1 MKLSYIYT
9 IIVAVIISIASI
21 FIAIQYQPVSDI
33 IEEEIPEDKDEPTP
47 KGELLFNEAVNS
59 FAFDFFKEL
68 NKDSEGNMF
77 ISPYSIFTALAMT
90 YEGARNETAEEMAS
104 VLNIK
109 QDNESF
115 HQYMK
120 GLHDYLNE
128 NAEYNISTANAMW
141 VRENFELLQN
151 YIDVIHNFYGGDS
164 SEVDFSNPAKAS
176 DIINRWVE
184 NKTNNLIKDL
194 ISPSAINPVLT
205 MLILTNA
212 IYFKGIWQVQ
222 FDEVNTTD
230 RDFEVSMGNNVSV
243 PTMCLTQTED
253 IFNYTETED
262 LQILK
267 LPYTGDG
274 VSMVILLP
282 KESVD
287 IADVINSIEEESYS
301 DWMDAL
307 SERHVDIYLP
317 KFKFETSYTLND
329 YLKDLGMPNAF
340 SGQADFS
347 GIDGRPD
354 LSIDSVI
361 HKAFIEV
368 NEEGTEAAAATAV
381 IMTLTVDG
389 TDTGDSRIVF
399 DCDHPFIFL
408 IQHEDTGTILFLG
421 SVNNPLE

>member
-33 IEEEIPEDKDEPTP
+33 IEEEIPEDREEPTP

-59 FAFDFFKEL
+59 FAFDFLKEL
-68 NKDSEGNMF
+68 NKDSEGNIF

-90 YEGARNETAEEMAS
+90 YEGARNVTAEEMAS
-104 VLNIK
+104 VLNIE

-120 GLHDYLNE
+120 GLYEYLNV

-141 VRENFELLQN
+141 IRENFELLQD
-151 YIDVIHNFYGGDS
+151 YIDVIQNFYGGES
-164 SEVDFSNPAKAS
+164 SEVDFSNPVQAA
-176 DIINRWVE
+176 DVINSWVE
-184 NKTNNLIKDL
+184 NKTNNLIQDL
-194 ISPSAINPVLT
+194 VSPSAIDPALT

-212 IYFKGIWQVQ
+212 IYFKGIWQIQ

-230 RDFEVSMGNNVSV
+230 RDFEVSEGSNISV

-253 IFNYTETED
+253 IFNYTETDD
-262 LQILK
+262 LQILE

-274 VSMVILLP
+274 MSMIILLP
-282 KESVD
+282 KDGVD
-287 IADVINSIEEESYS
+287 VANVINSIDEESYS
-301 DWMDAL
+301 SWIDSL
-307 SERHVDIYLP
+307 SESYVDIYLP
-317 KFKFETSYTLND
+317 KFKFETSYVLND
-329 YLKDLGMPNAF
+329 YLIDLGMQNAF

-354 LSIDSVI
+354 LFIDSVI

-381 IMTLTVDG
+381 IMTLTIDG
-389 TDTGDSRIVF
+389 PNTGDSRIVF
-399 DCDHPFIFL
+399 DCDHPFVFL
-408 IQHEDTGTILFLG
+408 IQHKDTGTILFLG
-421 SVNNPLE
+421 SVNNPSE

>member
-33 IEEEIPEDKDEPTP
+33 IGEEIPEDKDELTP

-164 SEVDFSNPAKAS
+164 
-176 DIINRWVE
+176 
-184 NKTNNLIKDL
+184 
-194 ISPSAINPVLT
+194 
-205 MLILTNA
+205 
-212 IYFKGIWQVQ
+212 
-222 FDEVNTTD
+222 
-230 RDFEVSMGNNVSV
+230 
-243 PTMCLTQTED
+243 
-253 IFNYTETED
+253 
-262 LQILK
+262 
-267 LPYTGDG
+267 
-274 VSMVILLP
+274 
-282 KESVD
+282 
-287 IADVINSIEEESYS
+287 
-301 DWMDAL
+301 
-307 SERHVDIYLP
+307 
-317 KFKFETSYTLND
+317 
-329 YLKDLGMPNAF
+329 
-340 SGQADFS
+340 
-347 GIDGRPD
+347 
-354 LSIDSVI
+354 
-361 HKAFIEV
+361 
-368 NEEGTEAAAATAV
+368 
-381 IMTLTVDG
+381 
-389 TDTGDSRIVF
+389 
-399 DCDHPFIFL
+399 
-408 IQHEDTGTILFLG
+408 
-421 SVNNPLE
+421 

>member
-9 IIVAVIISIASI
+9 IIVAVIVSIASI
-21 FIAIQYQPVSDI
+21 FIAFQYQPVSDI
-33 IEEEIPEDKDEPTP
+33 IEEEIPEDKDELTP

-59 FAFDFFKEL
+59 FAFDFFKGL
-68 NKDSEGNMF
+68 NKESEGNLF

-104 VLNIK
+104 VLNIE
-109 QDNESF
+109 QDNDSF

-120 GLHDYLNE
+120 GLYEYLNE

-141 VRENFELLQN
+141 VRENFELLQD
-151 YIDVIHNFYGGDS
+151 YIDVIQNFYSGEAS
-164 SEVDFSNPAKAS
+164 VVDFSNPVKAS
-176 DIINRWVE
+176 DLINSWIE

-194 ISPSAINPVLT
+194 ISPSAINPALT
-205 MLILTNA
+205 MLVLTNA
-212 IYFKGIWQVQ
+212 IYFKGIWQTQ

-230 RDFEVSMGNNVSV
+230 RDFVVSDGNNVTV
-243 PTMCLTQTED
+243 PTMRLTQTED

-262 LQILK
+262 LQILE

-282 KESVD
+282 KDGVD
-287 IADVINSIEEESYS
+287 MADVINSIDEESYS
-301 DWMDAL
+301 NWIDSL
-307 SERHVDIYLP
+307 NESYVDIYLP
-317 KFKFETSYTLND
+317 KFKFETSYLLND
-329 YLKDLGMPNAF
+329 YLIDLGMQNAF

-381 IMTLTVDG
+381 IMTLTINGHD
-389 TDTGDSRIVF
+389 TDDSRIVF
-399 DCDHPFIFL
+399 DCDHPFLFL
-408 IQHEDTGTILFLG
+408 IQHKDTGTILFLG
-421 SVNNPLE
+421 SVNNPSE